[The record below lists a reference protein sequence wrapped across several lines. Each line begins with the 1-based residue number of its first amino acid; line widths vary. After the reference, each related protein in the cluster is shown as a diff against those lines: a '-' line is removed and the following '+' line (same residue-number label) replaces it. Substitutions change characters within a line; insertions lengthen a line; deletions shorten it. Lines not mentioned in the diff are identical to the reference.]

1 MMTRRQYSSSDI
13 EQMPQRYR
21 AEFVNCLS
29 GFKSANLIGS
39 RSADGVDNLAIVNS
53 VVHIGA
59 HPPLLGMVMRPH
71 TVQRDTLENIKTT
84 GVYTINNITPA
95 MTAPAHW
102 SSARFDA
109 SISEFEAVGLSP
121 MDSGVIN
128 APYVADSTIQL
139 SMEVQDIQFL
149 AINQTELV
157 IGQIVEVVLPEEY
170 VDKTGYIDIERCG
183 SIAISGLVGYHK
195 TLQIARYAYAKPD
208 QPVNNQLQEDGD
220 IDDTQS

>member
-1 MMTRRQYSSSDI
+1 
-13 EQMPQRYR
+13 MP
-21 AEFVNCLS
+21 
-29 GFKSANLIGS
+29 
-39 RSADGVDNLAIVNS
+39 
-53 VVHIGA
+53 
-59 HPPLLGMVMRPH
+59 
-71 TVQRDTLENIKTT
+71 
-84 GVYTINNITPA
+84 
-95 MTAPAHW
+95 APAHW
-102 SSARFDA
+102 SSGRFDA

-128 APYVADSTIQL
+128 APYVAESTIQL

-170 VDKTGYIDIERCG
+170 VDKTGYIDIESCG

-195 TLQIARYAYAKPD
+195 TRQIARYAYAKPD
-208 QPVNNQLQEDGD
+208 QPVNNKLQEDGD